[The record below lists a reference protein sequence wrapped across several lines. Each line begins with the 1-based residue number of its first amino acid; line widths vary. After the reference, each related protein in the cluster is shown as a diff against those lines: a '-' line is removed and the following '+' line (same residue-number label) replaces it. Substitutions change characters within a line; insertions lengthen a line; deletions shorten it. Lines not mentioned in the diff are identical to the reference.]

1 MFFHTHN
8 IKTTAQCGFYKSTSR
23 NRGRMGTVTRR
34 AGLKPRLLTSKCRGT
49 LRQTEL
55 ATDSYQEDFC
65 NLYCQR
71 WSRTREREE
80 TPMIS
85 RSAGW
90 LTSPCLQ
97 KIECQFGIS
106 ASSEHKSL
114 RGEAELLCLVKAESA
129 ANVRHAA
136 NRMYELQ
143 NFPGCG
149 YTCNHCCDLH
159 GHV

>member
-1 MFFHTHN
+1 MFFQVIFIYLTLSVFIYIYIYTFINYIFSLAFFWLTYLQSNKIPQVFFHTHN

-71 WSRTREREE
+71 WSRTRERGD
-80 TPMIS
+80 TDDQPIS
-85 RSAGW
+85 RMTH
-90 LTSPCLQ
+90 LT
-97 KIECQFGIS
+97 
-106 ASSEHKSL
+106 
-114 RGEAELLCLVKAESA
+114 LLTEDRVSVWYLGFKW
-129 ANVRHAA
+129 
-136 NRMYELQ
+136 
-143 NFPGCG
+143 
-149 YTCNHCCDLH
+149 T
-159 GHV
+159 